1 MKTTFIPREISEI
14 PNDSI
19 ILLNNKRC
27 KVRNLII
34 DEAGAYFLA
43 LPETFVHGDANVMGK
58 KVECSNEAVF
68 MVEEERSRFDA
79 ILLSSVVSFCLGMLI
94 AGIITFVRFHVTPK

>member
-34 DEAGAYFLA
+34 NEAGAYFLA
-43 LPETFVHGDANVMGK
+43 LPETFVHGDANVIGK
-58 KVECSNEAVF
+58 RIECSNEAVYL
-68 MVEEERSRFDA
+68 VEEEQSNTV
-79 ILLSSVVSFCLGMLI
+79 LVLSCLISFCLGTLI
-94 AGIITFVRFHVTPK
+94 AGLIGFVKFHINT